1 MSVKKPQPRAAVLY
15 ARGKWLDWRAKRG
28 LYLSRE
34 TTEKEPFVKNN
45 SALVIIPAF
54 NEAASLPAVF
64 ADLRA
69 CGVEVDWLVVD
80 DASDDETAR
89 VAKSLGVKVITL
101 PLNMGVGGAV
111 QAGYIYAWENGYD
124 QAIQFDGDGQ
134 HRAKHLAE
142 LLEPVRTGRANMSI
156 GSRYLDGVRYRQQ
169 VSRQIGSRLFCF
181 VLRIIFRQKFTD
193 PTSGFRAVNRPLLG
207 FFAKHYPQGWLGD
220 TLEALVEAARHGF
233 TVCEVPVTMR
243 QRKHGS
249 SAANFLK
256 GAFSSCCVL
265 LAIFI
270 DLFEK
275 KHPHQPGQAKEE
287 PCSPN

>member
-1 MSVKKPQPRAAVLY
+1 MKIS
-15 ARGKWLDWRAKRG
+15 
-28 LYLSRE
+28 S
-34 TTEKEPFVKNN
+34 TI
-45 SALVIIPAF
+45 VIMPAF

-64 ADLRA
+64 ADLQVYA
-69 CGVEVDWLVVD
+69 NDFDWLVVD
-80 DASDDETAR
+80 DASHDNTSE
-89 VAKSLGVKVITL
+89 VAKSFGATVLTL

-124 QAIQFDGDGQ
+124 CAIQFDGDGQ
-134 HRAKHLAE
+134 HRAKHFAE
-142 LLEPVRTGRANMSI
+142 LLDPLQNAQADMVI

-169 VSRQIGSRLFCF
+169 VSRQIGTRIFSLVLKLF
-181 VLRIIFRQKFTD
+181 LRQKITD
-193 PTSGFRAVNRPLLG
+193 PTSGFRAVNKPLLR

-233 TVCEVPVTMR
+233 VVREIPVTMR
-243 QRKHGS
+243 QRKHGT
-249 SAANFLK
+249 SAGSFLK

-275 KHPHQPGQAKEE
+275 KHPNHGKPAEDKS
-287 PCSPN
+287 C